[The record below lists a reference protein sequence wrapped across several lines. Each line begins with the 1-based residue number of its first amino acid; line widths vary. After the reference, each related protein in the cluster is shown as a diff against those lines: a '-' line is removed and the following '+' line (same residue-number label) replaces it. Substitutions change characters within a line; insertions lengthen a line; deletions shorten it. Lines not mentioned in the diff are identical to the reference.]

1 MKIYQAFITDM
12 SRAWLV
18 DVIIDLIA
26 DADGISGNL
35 EWPSASVSHE
45 KSGGG

>member
-26 DADGISGNL
+26 DADSISGNL
-35 EWPSASVSHE
+35 EWPSVSHE
-45 KSGGG
+45 KSVGG